1 MSDIE
6 NLKRTVNTA
15 RSAHDELLAAV
26 RRGEQVGPSVLGQA
40 SREFTSAEA
49 ALIAAE
55 EAAEL
60 AAKREALLKMSDA
73 EYEAA
78 RVSAGFG
85 RGRIALA

>member
-6 NLKRTVNTA
+6 NLKRTINTA

-26 RRGEQVGPSVLGQA
+26 RRGEHVGSSVLGQA
-40 SREFTSAEA
+40 SREFFSAEA

-60 AAKREALLKMSDA
+60 AAKREAILAMSGPD
-73 EYEAA
+73 YEAA
-78 RVSAGFG
+78 RVAAGFG